1 MGVWFEVKIVKIFK
15 DDKSERKI
23 DGEEMKTDDDGWS
36 DYDGYIYSVVFDG

>member
-23 DGEEMKTDDDGWS
+23 DGEGMEINDGGRL
-36 DYDGYIYSVVFDG
+36 DYDCYIYSVVFDG